1 MSTVENT
8 VDVPADLS
16 TFVAL
21 FDEAEALMLA
31 GQPVAAIRRLARP
44 LNELVDPV
52 RDDPDLFPQLV
63 RAARDHGVF
72 RLLQQDPYTQ
82 RAFEKPRGYAG
93 DAGMLDYVYSGSPPI
108 ETSHMGRAVFSV
120 TTRGPMGLSVVHR
133 KSLLRSY
140 IDDVI
145 ARKPDAR
152 ILSVASGHCRELE
165 GSLVESSMFQG
176 EFIALDQD
184 PQSCDEVRWRQH
196 ALRANARVRVVES
209 SVRALLG
216 GCHTDLGPFDLV
228 YSAGLYDYLELAV
241 AQKLTATLGA
251 LCAPEGRLLIANF
264 VPDGYGRAY
273 MELFMDWHLIV
284 RDDAEMA
291 SLAGHAGDGS
301 VRVFRDPHDN
311 VVYAHWR
318 RGSHESASGNSVRKR
333 QICCHTAQ

>member
-1 MSTVENT
+1 
-8 VDVPADLS
+8 
-16 TFVAL
+16 
-21 FDEAEALMLA
+21 
-31 GQPVAAIRRLARP
+31 
-44 LNELVDPV
+44 
-52 RDDPDLFPQLV
+52 
-63 RAARDHGVF
+63 
-72 RLLQQDPYTQ
+72 
-82 RAFEKPRGYAG
+82 
-93 DAGMLDYVYSGSPPI
+93 
-108 ETSHMGRAVFSV
+108 
-120 TTRGPMGLSVVHR
+120 MGLSVVHR
-133 KSLLRSY
+133 KALLRAY

-196 ALRANARVRVVES
+196 ALRANSRVRVVES

-216 GCHTDLGPFDLV
+216 GLHTDLGPFDLV

-241 AQKLTATLGA
+241 AQKLGA
-251 LCAPEGRLLIANF
+251 LCAPQGRLLIANF

-284 RDDAEMA
+284 RDDADILD
-291 SLAGHAGDGS
+291 LARHAGEGR

-311 VVYAHWR
+311 VVYAQWGR
-318 RGSHESASGNSVRKR
+318 CQSAPKAVND
-333 QICCHTAQ
+333 